1 MFSQSYYAFT
11 GKRSILKTS
20 LICSH
25 STYISTA
32 LYYKYSYLS
41 VCNVVMAN
49 YVAAINIVARAA
61 VKQPIVV
68 DLRLTS
74 KIPVSIKLHFNL
86 LASLVYS
93 FPNG

>member
-1 MFSQSYYAFT
+1 MFSQSYFAFT

-32 LYYKYSYLS
+32 RYYKYSYLN
-41 VCNVVMAN
+41 VCNVVMAD
-49 YVAAINIVARAA
+49 YVAAINIVARVA
-61 VKQPIVV
+61 VKQTIVV

-74 KIPVSIKLHFNL
+74 KIPYQLSYISIC
-86 LASLVYS
+86 
-93 FPNG
+93 